1 MQQLIFVCIFVFFSG
16 VSFSQKEKTV
26 QFVPVFNGQKVELSK
41 KYESDGH
48 WFQFESLRFYI
59 SAVSISGEESTW
71 KDPKSVHLIDLE
83 DSLSLFIS
91 HEAKNGNRLAFNI
104 GLDSSTNVSGIMDG
118 DLDPIKGMYWAW
130 NTGYIHFK
138 LEGFSS
144 ESILPNKSFEFHL
157 GGYVFPNAT
166 IQAVEISLDNWQDN
180 LVVELELGKLIPN
193 LPWQSTPSILIPGK
207 DAVKISKLL
216 PTLFQLPSDEK

>member
-1 MQQLIFVCIFVFFSG
+1 MQQLIFVFFLVYFS
-16 VSFSQKEKTV
+16 VISFSQNERSI
-26 QFVPVFNGQKVELSK
+26 QFVPVFQGKKVELSK
-41 KYESDGH
+41 KYESDGN
-48 WFQFESLRFYI
+48 WIQFESLRFYV
-59 SAVSISGEESTW
+59 STVSISGEKSTW
-71 KDPKSVHLIDLE
+71 QDPNGAHLIDLE

-91 HEAKNGNRLAFNI
+91 HDAKKGNRLTFNI

-130 NTGYIHFK
+130 NTGYINFK

-144 ESILPNKSFEFHL
+144 ESMLPDKHFEFHL
-157 GGYVFPNAT
+157 GGYLFPNAT
-166 IQAVEISLDNWQDN
+166 IQAVEIPLDSWQDRI
-180 LVVELELGKLIPN
+180 VVELELGKLLPN

-207 DAVKISKLL
+207 DAVKISKIL